1 APARTGLSLRHQ
13 SGDAGADRELQV
25 GSGACADDPRPARRR
40 GAAAMTLAPVSLVT
54 LRAEAP
60 RSADAAFGPGVK
72 RLAGGPMWQTDSVC
86 RDDPPCA
93 AKAVATGLGPV
104 SRTSRRGKA
113 AQPDTLALGC
123 GLIGPA
129 AGGEERSARLDRSC
143 AGKTADPV
151 SRAAL
156 GHGAA
161 R

>member
-1 APARTGLSLRHQ
+1 
-13 SGDAGADRELQV
+13 
-25 GSGACADDPRPARRR
+25 
-40 GAAAMTLAPVSLVT
+40 MTLAPVSLVT

-104 SRTSRRGKA
+104 SRTGPRGKA
-113 AQPDTLALGC
+113 AWRDTLALGRD
-123 GLIGPA
+123 LIGPA
-129 AGGEERSARLDRSC
+129 VSGEERSARLDRSC

-151 SRAAL
+151 YRVVR

-161 R
+161 RSDALACGMMRPAGHEAGRSGRAGGGGRRLP